1 MLFKNKI
8 YRQLINS
15 EIEVINQG
23 RVIKI
28 TKNSVQTSSR
38 KIIKIDK
45 VILATEGAPPNW
57 LKKTDLSLSKNG
69 FIQTNTKL
77 QTEGFKNIFAA
88 GDIINFS
95 NQNLVKSGVYAV
107 KSSRTL
113 EKNIRKIIM
122 KKPLVDYRPQNFHL
136 SIIGLSNEKALAY
149 KYKFH
154 SISKLAF
161 KIKKFIDIKFNEFR
175 TYNKVKTDP
184 IMMDCKGCAS
194 KVDISTLKKSLPE
207 DITIVVKMRP

>member
-1 MLFKNKI
+1 MLKN
-8 YRQLINS
+8 
-15 EIEVINQG
+15 
-23 RVIKI
+23 
-28 TKNSVQTSSR
+28 
-38 KIIKIDK
+38 
-45 VILATEGAPPNW
+45 
-57 LKKTDLSLSKNG
+57 TDLSLSKNG

-113 EKNIRKIIM
+113 EKNIRNFIM

-161 KIKKFIDIKFNEFR
+161 KIKKFIDIKFINEFR

-207 DITIVVKMRP
+207 NIINNCEDAALIPTTKTYVNTVDMISALVTDPFSLGKISANHAMSDVYAAKI